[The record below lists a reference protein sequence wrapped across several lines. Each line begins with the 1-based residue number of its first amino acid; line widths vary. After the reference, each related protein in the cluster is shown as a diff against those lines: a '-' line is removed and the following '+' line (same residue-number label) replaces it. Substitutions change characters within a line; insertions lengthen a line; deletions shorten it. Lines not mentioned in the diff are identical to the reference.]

1 MTLPDWRRRGYARAM
16 MANATA
22 FAGLQLW
29 APFAVVIC
37 PKEDAGF
44 YQHLGWQV
52 AEAPIWCE
60 QPGGQVRLEDELA
73 LYLACQGGAE
83 WPSGS
88 IDLWRY
94 PVVNTPVAYTVPMV
108 VEQTSRG
115 ERGYDIFSLLLKNRI
130 VFLGTP
136 IDDVVANLIVA
147 QLLYLAQDD
156 QDREI
161 QMYINSPGGQIDAGL
176 AIYDT
181 MHLIQP
187 SVATTCIG
195 MAASMGAVLLGG
207 GAKGKRSAL
216 PNSRILIHQA
226 SAGFQGTASDIEVQ
240 AREILRMNARL
251 QEMMA
256 ADTGKSVERVARDI
270 NRDYW
275 MSALE
280 AKDYGVIDMIHGQTE
295 ATASADL
302 AEAAVQAAEGSPA
315 SKSNGTH

>member
-1 MTLPDWRRRGYARAM
+1 MRPLGY
-16 MANATA
+16 
-22 FAGLQLW
+22 
-29 APFAVVIC
+29 
-37 PKEDAGF
+37 
-44 YQHLGWQV
+44 
-52 AEAPIWCE
+52 
-60 QPGGQVRLEDELA
+60 
-73 LYLACQGGAE
+73 
-83 WPSGS
+83 S
-88 IDLWRY
+88 
-94 PVVNTPVAYTVPMV
+94 VPMV

-187 SVATTCIG
+187 SVATVCIG
-195 MAASMGAVLLGG
+195 MAASMGAVLLAGG
-207 GAKGKRSAL
+207 SKGKRSSL
-216 PNSRILIHQA
+216 PNSRILIHQT
-226 SAGFQGTASDIEVQ
+226 SAGFQGTAADIEVQ
-240 AREILRMNARL
+240 AREIIRMNARL

-256 ADTGKSVERVARDI
+256 SDTGQAVERIAADI

-275 MSALE
+275 MSANE
-280 AKDYGVIDMIHGQTE
+280 ARDYGVIDMIVGQTAATE
-295 ATASADL
+295 AADR
-302 AEAAVQAAEGSPA
+302 AEAAVKDGAPDTATPS
-315 SKSNGTH
+315 STNGKNN

>member
-1 MTLPDWRRRGYARAM
+1 MSPTPFPIPGPFQPRA
-16 MANATA
+16 
-22 FAGLQLW
+22 
-29 APFAVVIC
+29 
-37 PKEDAGF
+37 
-44 YQHLGWQV
+44 Y
-52 AEAPIWCE
+52 
-60 QPGGQVRLEDELA
+60 
-73 LYLACQGGAE
+73 
-83 WPSGS
+83 S
-88 IDLWRY
+88 
-94 PVVNTPVAYTVPMV
+94 VPMV

-156 QDREI
+156 PEREI
-161 QMYINSPGGQIDAGL
+161 QMYINSPGGHIDAGL

-187 SVATTCIG
+187 QVATTCIG

-226 SAGFQGTASDIEVQ
+226 SSGFQGTAADIEVQ
-240 AREILRMNARL
+240 ARELLRLEARM
-251 QEMMA
+251 QELLA
-256 ADTGKSVERVARDI
+256 ADTGQPVDRIVRDI

-275 MSALE
+275 MSAQDALE
-280 AKDYGVIDMIHGQTE
+280 YGIIDTVVGQTE
-295 ATASADL
+295 KTL
-302 AEAAVQAAEGSPA
+302 AA
-315 SKSNGTH
+315 

>member
-1 MTLPDWRRRGYARAM
+1 MRAHCQFCASTALCSIAWRERSWAARRWTRRPSSTSFKTRETIGTLM
-16 MANATA
+16 HNITA
-22 FAGLQLW
+22 
-29 APFAVVIC
+29 
-37 PKEDAGF
+37 
-44 YQHLGWQV
+44 Y
-52 AEAPIWCE
+52 
-60 QPGGQVRLEDELA
+60 
-73 LYLACQGGAE
+73 
-83 WPSGS
+83 S
-88 IDLWRY
+88 
-94 PVVNTPVAYTVPMV
+94 VPMV

-156 QDREI
+156 PDRDI

-187 SVATTCIG
+187 QVGTTCIG
-195 MAASMGAVLLGG
+195 MAASMGAVLLAG

-240 AREILRMNARL
+240 AREILRLNARL
-251 QEMMA
+251 KELMA
-256 ADTGKSVERVARDI
+256 SDTGQDIERISRDI

-275 MSALE
+275 MSAPE
-280 AKDYGVIDMIHGQTE
+280 A
-295 ATASADL
+295 
-302 AEAAVQAAEGSPA
+302 
-315 SKSNGTH
+315 